1 MSKSYTGHNAY
12 LNQQEGESMED
23 YNKRIGDWEAKVK
36 QEQIT
41 RIAELELVEQWVE
54 GERKRIV
61 DKHKDKEMSDFDK
74 GVEVALAY
82 VSKYLEGKRYA
93 REAIFNEPSEYEL
106 KLDIDGDY
114 KLSKRK

>member
-1 MSKSYTGHNAY
+1 MKLYTGHNAY
-12 LNQQEGESMED
+12 LNQQDGESNEA
-23 YNKRIGDWEAKVK
+23 YSKRIGDWKAKVK
-36 QEQIT
+36 QEQFT
-41 RIAELELVEQWVE
+41 KMAELESVEQWVE
-54 GERKRIV
+54 IERKRII

-82 VSKYLEGKRYA
+82 VSKMLESRRYA

-106 KLDIDGDY
+106 KLDVDGDY